1 MNDTTSSVVWTVAG
15 VLIAIQVA
23 NCYVNVC
30 AKLGV
35 SVMVPLRRAASA
47 LLRPLRTLRPA
58 MRSALRSLGVLL
70 RAIWMLPALC
80 RACAEEER
88 DVALK
93 AADAGMSPEEWR
105 RRNLEAG
112 L

>member
-1 MNDTTSSVVWTVAG
+1 
-15 VLIAIQVA
+15 
-23 NCYVNVC
+23 
-30 AKLGV
+30 
-35 SVMVPLRRAASA
+35 
-47 LLRPLRTLRPA
+47 
-58 MRSALRSLGVLL
+58 MRSLRILL

-93 AADAGMSPEEWR
+93 AADAGMTPEQWL
-105 RRNLEAG
+105 RRNWEAG

>member
-1 MNDTTSSVVWTVAG
+1 
-15 VLIAIQVA
+15 
-23 NCYVNVC
+23 
-30 AKLGV
+30 
-35 SVMVPLRRAASA
+35 
-47 LLRPLRTLRPA
+47 
-58 MRSALRSLGVLL
+58 MRSALRSLILL

-93 AADAGMSPEEWR
+93 AADAGMTPEQWL
-105 RRNLEAG
+105 RRNREAG